1 MTFLELLEE
10 IFNTDNTN
18 NTNTVSIDDVDFT
31 KVTKE
36 ELDETMKY
44 LDEIKKNPIMSLVI
58 PSDDIDEIKAAVQAK
73 WDIAHD
79 EGEGEELPTQ
89 DENELPEGVEERLGQ
104 LVDEYVDKKLQLTEG
119 STLGTLIAPYAKS
132 GYLDFARFIYTHK

>member
-1 MTFLELLEE
+1 MTFLELLNEL
-10 IFNTDNTN
+10 FNTENTT
-18 NTNTVSIDDVDFT
+18 NTNTVTIDDVDFT

-36 ELDETMKY
+36 ELDETMDY

-58 PSDDIDEIKAAVQAK
+58 PADDVDEIKAAVQAK

-79 EGEGEELPTQ
+79 EPEGDELPNQ
-89 DENELPEGVEERLGQ
+89 GADELPEGVEERLGQ
-104 LVDEYVDKKLQLTEG
+104 LVDEYVDQKLQLTEG
-119 STLGTLIAPYAKS
+119 STLGTVIAPYVKE

>member
-1 MTFLELLEE
+1 MTFTELLNELFE
-10 IFNTDNTN
+10 TTDNTN
-18 NTNTVSIDDVDFT
+18 TVTIDEVDFT

-36 ELDETMKY
+36 ELDETMEY
-44 LDEIKKNPIMSLVI
+44 LDQIKKNPLMSLMI
-58 PSDDIDEIKAAVQAK
+58 PADNVDEIKAAIQAK

-79 EGEGEELPTQ
+79 EPEGEELPTQ
-89 DENELPEGVEERLGQ
+89 DENELPAGVEERLGQ

-119 STLGTLIAPYAKS
+119 STFDALIAPYAKS